1 MPDAIRIQG
10 VTKTFGPKVAVNNL
24 DLVIPEGSL
33 YGLIG
38 PNGAGKTTTIRM
50 VMSILFQDRG
60 SISVLGRASALES
73 KDRIGYLPEERG
85 LYRKMRVGSFLKHIA
100 RLKGLPGHGLTN
112 RVKSWLER
120 IGLADCYR
128 KRCEELSKGMQQK
141 VQIVAA
147 LIHEP
152 DLIILDEPFSGLD
165 PVNMR
170 MLKDIILEQHKQ
182 GRTLIFSTHIMLH
195 AEQLCDRIVMIH
207 NGRKVLDD
215 TIDDIHRQYDPR
227 TITFRPLNG
236 EPDSRLLR
244 ALPGVEAIAR
254 LGDGYEVS
262 LADGADPSGVMRG
275 IVEATAVSRIEL
287 RRPTL
292 EDVFIHIVE
301 GGHSTA
307 TDVSALRASL
317 REGEPVAETL
327 EEAKA

>member
-1 MPDAIRIQG
+1 MPDAIRISG

-50 VMSILFQDRG
+50 VMSILFQDSG
-60 SISVLGRASALES
+60 AISVLGKRSALES

-85 LYRKMRVGSFLKHIA
+85 LYRKMRVGSFLKHMA
-100 RLKGLPGHGLTN
+100 RLKGLPGHGLTA
-112 RVKSWLER
+112 KIKGWLER
-120 IGLADCYR
+120 VGLADCYR

-141 VQIVAA
+141 VQVVAA

-170 MLKDIILEQHKQ
+170 LLREIILDQHKA

-215 TIDDIHRQYDPR
+215 TIEDIHARYDPK
-227 TITFRPLNG
+227 TIAFQPLNG
-236 EPDSRLLR
+236 EADAAPLK

-254 LGDGYEVS
+254 LGEGYEVS
-262 LADGADPSGVMRG
+262 LADGADPGAVMRR
-275 IVEATAVSRIEL
+275 IVEAIPIARIEL

-292 EDVFIHIVE
+292 EDVFIHIVQ
-301 GGHSTA
+301 GGHKTA
-307 TDVSALRASL
+307 ADVSALRAAL
-317 REGEPVAETL
+317 RDGEPALTG
-327 EEAKA
+327 APA